1 MPSIVYLLGAGPGDP
16 ELLTLKAARILKS
29 AQAVVYDNLI
39 SEEILKLIPKKAE
52 KIFAGKTKSRHLLK
66 QPEINALLVKL
77 SKKYKT
83 VVRLKGG
90 DPFIF
95 GRGGEEVEALRK
107 AKVKFEVVPGITAAQ
122 GCSAAIGIPL
132 THRDYVSG
140 VHFFTGHG
148 CHDLEPDVD
157 WQVLANEDKT
167 LVIYMGLTNI
177 KMIVKRLLEHGMK
190 KSVPAAVIENGTT
203 KKQREFYGKLS
214 ELPKL
219 LEKNA
224 VKSPALIIIG
234 RVVGTRPS
242 K

>member
-1 MPSIVYLLGAGPGDP
+1 MPSKVYLIGAGPGDP
-16 ELLTLKAARILKS
+16 ELLTLKAARILRE
-29 AQAVVYDNLI
+29 AEAVVYDNLI
-39 SEEILKLIPKKAE
+39 SNEILKLIPKKAE
-52 KIFAGKTKSRHLLK
+52 KIFAGKTKSQHLLK
-66 QPEINALLVKL
+66 QGEINQLLVEL

-95 GRGGEEVEALRK
+95 GRGGEEVAALRK
-107 AKVKFEVVPGITAAQ
+107 AKVKFEVVPGITSAQ
-122 GCSAAIGIPL
+122 GCAASIGVPL

-148 CHDLEPDVD
+148 CKDLEPDVE

-177 KMIVKRLLEHGMK
+177 KTIVKRLVEHGMR
-190 KSVPAAVIENGTT
+190 KSTPAAVVENGTT
-203 KKQREFYGKLS
+203 KKQRQFFGKLGD
-214 ELPKL
+214 LPKI
-219 LEKNA
+219 LEQNQ

-234 RVVGTRPS
+234 RVIDS
-242 K
+242 LKD

>member
-1 MPSIVYLLGAGPGDP
+1 MPSKVYLLGAGPGDP

-39 SEEILKLIPKKAE
+39 SDEILKLIPKKAE

-66 QPEINALLVKL
+66 QDEINELLVSL
-77 SKKYKT
+77 SKKYKN

-95 GRGGEEVEALRK
+95 GRGGEEVAALRS
-107 AKVKFEVVPGITAAQ
+107 AKVAFEVVPGITAAQ
-122 GCSAAIGIPL
+122 GCSAAIGMPL

-177 KMIVKRLLEHGMK
+177 KTIVKRLVEHGMK
-190 KSVPAAVIENGTT
+190 RSTPAVVVENGTT
-203 KKQREFYGKLS
+203 KKQREFFAKLG

-234 RVVGTRPS
+234 KVAGI
-242 K
+242 KN

>member
-1 MPSIVYLLGAGPGDP
+1 MPATVYLLGAGPGDP
-16 ELLTLKAARILKS
+16 ELLTIKAARILR
-29 AQAVVYDNLI
+29 AAEAVVYDNLI
-39 SEEILKLIPKKAE
+39 SDEILKLIPKKAE
-52 KIFAGKTKSRHLLK
+52 RIFAGKTKSRHLLK
-66 QPEINALLVKL
+66 QGEINELLVTL
-77 SKKYKT
+77 SKKYKKN

-148 CHDLEPDVD
+148 CHELEPDVD

-177 KMIVKRLLEHGMK
+177 KIIVKRLLEYGMK
-190 KSVPAAVIENGTT
+190 RSTPAAVVENGTT
-203 KKQREFYGKLS
+203 KKQREFYGKLGD
-214 ELPKL
+214 LPKL

-234 RVVGTRPS
+234 KVANLRTR
-242 K
+242 

>member
-1 MPSIVYLLGAGPGDP
+1 M
-16 ELLTLKAARILKS
+16 
-29 AQAVVYDNLI
+29 YDNLI
-39 SEEILKLIPKKAE
+39 SDEILKLIPTSAE
-52 KIFAGKTKSRHLLK
+52 KIFAGKTKSQHLLK
-66 QPEINALLVKL
+66 QYEINALLVEL
-77 SKKYKT
+77 SKKYKS

-95 GRGGEEVEALRK
+95 GRGGEEVAELRK
-107 AKVKFEVVPGITAAQ
+107 ARVAFEIVPGITSAQ

-148 CHDLEPDVD
+148 CRDIEPDVD
-157 WQVLANEDKT
+157 WQILANEDKT

-177 KMIVKRLLEHGMK
+177 KTIAKKLVEYGMAANT
-190 KSVPAAVIENGTT
+190 PAVVVENGTT
-203 KKQREFYGKLS
+203 KDQREFYGTLS
-214 ELPKL
+214 ELPVL

-234 RVVGTRPS
+234 RVVALSSPECAAF
-242 K
+242 